1 MTFQS
6 FGLLGPP
13 VSEARDSLLK
23 HLGPEAQHP
32 QILISTLAAAHLPP
46 VTLTSVLSP
55 MDVWTRAEF
64 CSLQVGQ
71 QDVLAARPNRALVQ
85 DSRLWPTL
93 PSWWSGLC
101 VGWCGVIPSGRV
113 PALSPLNLSFI
124 PIHTVSH
131 MLLGWAQTHRNARQS
146 WGPRP
151 PYQSHPTLAHAPHHT
166 RTRRLLAATSS
177 YTHIYHAPSVTVAKS
192 RAHVHVL
199 PRIFPGCPAKPHAPR
214 GFLLRT
220 RPTRPHFKASPE
232 VGVSSC
238 RNGLCEM

>member
-1 MTFQS
+1 M
-6 FGLLGPP
+6 FGRVRSSAPSRWGSKTSWPP
-13 VSEARDSLLK
+13 
-23 HLGPEAQHP
+23 
-32 QILISTLAAAHLPP
+32 
-46 VTLTSVLSP
+46 
-55 MDVWTRAEF
+55 
-64 CSLQVGQ
+64 
-71 QDVLAARPNRALVQ
+71 RPNRALVQ

-101 VGWCGVIPSGRV
+101 VGWCGVISSGRD
-113 PALSPLNLSFI
+113 PALSPLNPSFI

-192 RAHVHVL
+192 RVHVHV
-199 PRIFPGCPAKPHAPR
+199 CPASSQAAQPSPTPLAASSSEPAPLARTSKHHRKWACPPAATASVKCSSYR
-214 GFLLRT
+214 G
-220 RPTRPHFKASPE
+220 SD
-232 VGVSSC
+232 GVLKSGGETARHNSFP
-238 RNGLCEM
+238 RLVITVLCPL